1 MASAAG
7 KWLAKKAG
15 KALLKKAAVLLG
27 GAAFFW
33 VVLVLVVALG
43 IYGVAAGGDF
53 DADNQV
59 SASDQKAR
67 AVWERAAAK
76 YSPPVQSPGGEEEAL
91 ALSWADLGA
100 LETCARA
107 ADLKESGTPASR
119 AEESAR
125 ALAPRFQYRDSEV
138 TVAAVKDDG
147 TRDVKTY
154 PVKLLVRADTYRG
167 VYTYRYR
174 TETQTS
180 GNVTVTREVVS
191 GVDFARDFSR
201 LDAELKKRM
210 GVSFVSDLDRKS
222 YLEAAAGMRGGT
234 MHLGWFFGQDLNP
247 AFVPLG
253 QIPPDLMELF
263 RRAEAAYG
271 VPWYVLAAIAKVESD
286 FRPDCIGPPNP
297 SGELAVGMMQFLP
310 STFRAFAVDGNGDGR
325 TDPMDPADAVMT
337 AARYLASNGAPKKL
351 EEAVF
356 LYNHSDAYVAKVMAL
371 ADSYRVQSAGG
382 SLGYYPPLPVALRVT
397 SCFGEVSGIRNNVP
411 HRGLDLAAP
420 LGTPVQAVIG
430 GTATTSTSAI
440 EGNMVT
446 VAGDD
451 GRTYYY
457 MHLAEFAVA
466 SGQRVSA
473 GQLLGH
479 VGMTGRTTGP
489 HLHLGVKS
497 GGAWVDPLV
506 ALGLRI
512 G

>member
-1 MASAAG
+1 MA
-7 KWLAKKAG
+7 
-15 KALLKKAAVLLG
+15 LG

-33 VVLVLVVALG
+33 IVVVLVVALG

-59 SASDQKAR
+59 GPEDQKVR
-67 AVWERAAAK
+67 AVWDAAAAK
-76 YSPPVQSPGGEEEAL
+76 YSPPVQSPTGEEEAL

-100 LETCARA
+100 LEICARA
-107 ADLKESGTPASR
+107 ANIKQGGTLASR

-125 ALAPRFQYRDSEV
+125 ALAPRFEYRDSKV
-138 TVAAVKDDG
+138 TVTAAKDDG
-147 TRDVKTY
+147 TKEVKTY
-154 PVKLLVRADTYRG
+154 PVKLLTRADTYRG

-174 TETQTS
+174 TENMTS
-180 GNVTVTREVVS
+180 GNVTVSREVVS
-191 GVDFARDFSR
+191 GVDFAQDFSR

-210 GVSFVSDLDRKS
+210 GVSAVSDLDRKS
-222 YLEAAAGMRGGT
+222 YLETAAGMRMGT
-234 MHLGWFFGQDLNP
+234 LHLGWFFGEDLNP
-247 AFVPLG
+247 ALTPLG
-253 QIPPDLMELF
+253 QIPPELMDLF

-286 FRPDCIGPPNP
+286 FRPDAVGPPNP
-297 SGELAVGMMQFLP
+297 SGELALGMMQFLP
-310 STFRAFAVDGNGDGR
+310 STFRAYAVDGDGDGKA
-325 TDPMDPADAVMT
+325 DPMDPADAVMT
-337 AARYLASNGAPKKL
+337 AARYLAANGAPKRM
-351 EEAVF
+351 EEAIY

-371 ADSYRVQSAGG
+371 ADSYRAQYAGG
-382 SLGYYPPLPVALRVT
+382 RLGYRSPLPVPLRVT
-397 SCFGEVSGIRNNVP
+397 SYFGEVSGIRNNVP
-411 HRGLDLAAP
+411 HRGVDLAAP
-420 LGTPVQAVIG
+420 LGTPVTAVIG
-430 GTATTSTSAI
+430 GTATTSRGDV

-457 MHLAEFAVA
+457 MHLADFAVA
-466 SGQRVSA
+466 SGRRVET
-473 GQLLGH
+473 GQILGH

-506 ALGLRI
+506 ALGLKI